1 MSKVINLQQN
11 KEMMW
16 DIEVDLIQDFKYYFK
31 KYNAEKRD
39 MYLRRKQ
46 RRRRRK
52 AKGGSLKS
60 IF

>member
-31 KYNAEKRD
+31 KYNAEKLD
-39 MYLRRKQ
+39 IYLKRKQ